1 MSPLRRG
8 RCDVLW
14 VIHTSTNSFG
24 RLDASQNCGCNA
36 QALLQNELNSFRQ
49 SLIKGMLSLFE
60 EILDKRIEEKM
71 DLGLDNIYF
80 EVIQALQHR
89 ADK

>member
-1 MSPLRRG
+1 
-8 RCDVLW
+8 
-14 VIHTSTNSFG
+14 
-24 RLDASQNCGCNA
+24 
-36 QALLQNELNSFRQ
+36 LLQNELNSFRQ